1 MCWCDPQKRTP
12 WCDNCKDWHNGKPDS
27 ERRIH
32 SISAQQ
38 IHERFNGLIHIEA
51 DKPGDHLQGFPRP
64 NDRGK
69 ETERTVLHRERH
81 HNFPRTYEINSK
93 IEVTSM
99 WPVLEER
106 GADFSRIS
114 QLGSSQV

>member
-51 DKPGDHLQGFPRP
+51 DKPGDHLQGFP
-64 NDRGK
+64 
-69 ETERTVLHRERH
+69 
-81 HNFPRTYEINSK
+81 PRT
-93 IEVTSM
+93 IEEKRLSELFCIVSDIIIF
-99 WPVLEER
+99 LEHMKSTPNR
-106 GADFSRIS
+106 GDIDVAR
-114 QLGSSQV
+114 LGGKRS